1 MEVLVLKLANSC
13 PLIFLLLALF
23 LKPRGLMHMDM
34 PDHMF
39 KFHAVLPYL
48 KQVALGRLAGL
59 GLHTALV
66 LSTFGRMVMGK
77 RPVQIPRIGF
87 MLLGREL

>member
-1 MEVLVLKLANSC
+1 
-13 PLIFLLLALF
+13 
-23 LKPRGLMHMDM
+23 MDM

-48 KQVALGRLAGL
+48 KQVALGRPAGL
-59 GLHTALV
+59 GCTQLWCCPPLGGW
-66 LSTFGRMVMGK
+66 SWGK
-77 RPVQIPRIGF
+77 GLYKSPRIGF